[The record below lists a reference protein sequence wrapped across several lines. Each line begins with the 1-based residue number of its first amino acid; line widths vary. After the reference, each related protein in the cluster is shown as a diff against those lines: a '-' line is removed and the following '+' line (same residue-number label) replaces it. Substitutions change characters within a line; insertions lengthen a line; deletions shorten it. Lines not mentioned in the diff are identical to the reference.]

1 MKKAPTSV
9 ALGIDI
15 GGTGIK
21 AAPVHLKT
29 GRLLAERFRVETP
42 TGAGLI
48 AVCGCVREAVNYFAW
63 KGPIGCTV
71 PAVVIGGVLRT
82 AANIS
87 PEWLNRDGRAVI
99 SHTVKQPITLLNDAD
114 AAGIAEMKFGAGAK
128 QEGLVLMV
136 TLGTGIG
143 TALFFN
149 GTLVPN
155 SELGHLIVRG
165 KDAEERASNRVREE
179 RGLSWKKWSEN
190 VNEYLTYVEQLLWPD
205 LIIIGG
211 GVSKKAEKFIPKL
224 KVRARVVPAELLN
237 DAGIV
242 GAALAATQS

>member
-1 MKKAPTSV
+1 MKKTPATI

-21 AAPVHLKT
+21 AAPVHLKS

-42 TGAGLI
+42 PGAGVT
-48 AVCGCVREAVNYFAW
+48 AVSSCVREAVNHFAW

-87 PEWLNRDGRAVI
+87 AEWLNKDGAAI
-99 SHTVKQPITLLNDAD
+99 LSKAVKQPVSLLNDAD

-149 GTLVPN
+149 GTLIPN

-165 KDAEERASNRVREE
+165 KDAEARASNRVREE
-179 RGLSWKKWSEN
+179 RELSWKKWSSN
-190 VNEYLTYVEQLLWPD
+190 VNEYLAYVEQLLWPD
-205 LIIIGG
+205 IIIIGG

-242 GAALAATQS
+242 GAALAATER